1 MIEKRV
7 EKVFELDR
15 EIDIT
20 DKKARLELSEEAKQ
34 IALEIAKQNGW
45 AKIRHVKVLERPN
58 KRTKLWKFKVRG
70 IKYV

>member
-15 EIDIT
+15 DIDIT
-20 DKKARLELSEEAKQ
+20 DRKARKELSDEAKQ
-34 IALEIAKQNGW
+34 IALDIAKQNGW
-45 AKIRHVKVLERPN
+45 SKIRHVRILEKPN
-58 KRTKLWKFKVRG
+58 KKTKFWKFKVRG